1 MPSNQ
6 QRREAAKRK
15 LERQLE
21 RRAQQERRRK
31 QLTIAGLIVGVIV
44 IGGLIWLL
52 VALTGGGDTDNS
64 AAGSTEELTTSPNAP
79 GELPAPEAKPATV
92 NCEYPASPQPAS
104 KPVNAPRTDGIP
116 TADGNETVSVSIQTS
131 QGPIGLTLDNA
142 HAPCTVN
149 SFVNLA
155 SQGFF
160 DNTECH
166 RMTAS
171 ATLSVLQC
179 GDPTGTGTGGPGYQ
193 FANEYPTDQYA
204 ADDPGVQIPVP
215 YARGVIAM
223 ANAGPDTNG
232 SQFFLVYGDSQ
243 LPPMY
248 TIFGTV
254 DDAGL
259 ATLDTVATAGV
270 EGGGQDGKP
279 ALPVQI
285 TSVQLD

>member
-1 MPSNQ
+1 MRP
-6 QRREAAKRK
+6 RLLAVAALLALAVTAAPAAAKPLAAKRIHAFSSCQS
-15 LERQLE
+15 LVDYATRHVPPPMP
-21 RRAQQERRRK
+21 R
-31 QLTIAGLIVGVIV
+31 VIV
-44 IGGLIWLL
+44 PGP
-52 VALTGGGDTDNS
+52 VAVPDMPS
-64 AAGSTEELTTSPNAP
+64 AA
-79 GELPAPEAKPATV
+79 
-92 NCEYPASPQPAS
+92 PQPAA
-104 KPVNAPRTDGIP
+104 KPVNPPRTDAIP
-116 TADGNETVSVSIQTS
+116 TADGNETVSVSMQTS

-155 SQGFF
+155 TQGFF

-166 RMTAS
+166 RMTTADS
-171 ATLSVLQC
+171 LKVLQC

-204 ADDPGVQIPVP
+204 DDDPGVQVPVP

-254 DDAGL
+254 DEAGL
-259 ATLDTVATAGV
+259 ATLDAVAAAGV

-279 ALPVQI
+279 AQPVQI

>member
-1 MPSNQ
+1 M
-6 QRREAAKRK
+6 
-15 LERQLE
+15 
-21 RRAQQERRRK
+21 
-31 QLTIAGLIVGVIV
+31 
-44 IGGLIWLL
+44 
-52 VALTGGGDTDNS
+52 
-64 AAGSTEELTTSPNAP
+64 AP
-79 GELPAPEAKPATV
+79 
-92 NCEYPASPQPAS
+92 
-104 KPVNAPRTDGIP
+104 PRTEGIP
-116 TADGNETVSVSIQTS
+116 TADGNETVSVSMQTN

-149 SFVNLA
+149 SFVSLA

-166 RMTAS
+166 RMTS
-171 ATLSVLQC
+171 ADSLRVLQC
-179 GDPTGTGTGGPGYQ
+179 GDPTATGTGGPGYQ

-204 ADDPGVQIPVP
+204 ADDPGVQVPVP

-248 TIFGTV
+248 TIFGTI
-254 DDAGL
+254 DETGL
-259 ATLDTVATAGV
+259 ATLDTIAAGGIA
-270 EGGGQDGKP
+270 GGGQDGAP
-279 ALPVQI
+279 AQPVQI